1 MIDSSILKVQVAPKY
16 APTKVVDLS
25 WSTTAIDKQTITIQ
39 LIFASLNSLTE
50 SDVLSLMFLK
60 PDIFYNNS
68 NLSTHINV

>member
-1 MIDSSILKVQVAPKY
+1 MIDSSILKVQVAPKDS
-16 APTKVVDLS
+16 PTKVVDLS

>member
-1 MIDSSILKVQVAPKY
+1 MIDSSILKVQVAPKD

-25 WSTTAIDKQTITIQ
+25 WSTTAIDKHTITIQ

-60 PDIFYNNS
+60 PDIFYNDS